1 MCVYTYIYI
10 YIYLLRWLSDKE
22 SSLPLPPKSSG
33 DLGLIPGSGRCPRGG
48 NGSPFQNSCRENL
61 MDRGPWWAAVRGV
74 ADSWAQVSGKAP
86 THIHKTPNL
95 ADFSDGIK

>member
-1 MCVYTYIYI
+1 
-10 YIYLLRWLSDKE
+10 
-22 SSLPLPPKSSG
+22 
-33 DLGLIPGSGRCPRGG
+33 
-48 NGSPFQNSCRENL
+48 